1 MIAPYIEESTISRVI
16 VVINDK
22 TAESRARG
30 RPRAFDRD
38 RALETAARTFW
49 QHGYEGTSIAT
60 LTAAMGIT
68 PQSLY
73 AAFHSKAE
81 LYWESLRWY
90 QERIGAATAAA
101 LQDPDV
107 ILGFTRILRDSAQEF
122 CRSDQPQG
130 CMISIALLHC
140 GSDIDP
146 VATKTTELRDATLA
160 AFRDRLQ
167 CGVDDGAL
175 RADTDVEALARFLGA
190 LIQGMSVQA
199 RDGATAA
206 ELVKIAD
213 MGIAELHRHRAGREK
228 ASRRG

>member
-16 VVINDK
+16 TVINNEPAGPR
-22 TAESRARG
+22 TRG

-73 AAFHSKAE
+73 AAFRSKAV
-81 LYWESLRWY
+81 LYGETLHWY
-90 QERIGAATAAA
+90 QQWIGAATAAA
-101 LQDPDV
+101 LQDADV
-107 ILGFTRILRDSAQEF
+107 IAGFTRILRDSAREF
-122 CRSDQPQG
+122 CRSDQPRG
-130 CMISIALLHC
+130 CMISTALLNC
-140 GSDIDP
+140 GSDNDP
-146 VATKTTELRDATLA
+146 VAATTTQLRGATLS

-167 CGVDDGAL
+167 RGVDDGAL

-213 MGIAELHRHRAGREK
+213 MGVAELHRHRAG
-228 ASRRG
+228 